1 MKVLLLGASGYMGE
15 PLLKEL
21 KKNSYFSEV
30 FSISRNETGIDQ
42 ENHFVCDIKNK
53 ESFHLALK
61 TIKPNVIIDMINFS
75 EEDSNRIIELYEEG
89 ILDYLEHYLVISSFF
104 VYKYFDLNIYREK
117 QLDISKFNKE
127 ISDSYSQR
135 KIEMECALYKSK
147 LYTISS
153 IARLPYVFSHNDKTG
168 RFQSMCKVSTK
179 SDRTSLDNKTKFSMI
194 SNSFAVSSLSYLAC
208 HEPCGIVD
216 LANTGCL
223 TSFEISEI
231 ICNKNLINS
240 LKNLSSVEDNPYILA
255 KSLCIETNKVPK
267 KSSLV
272 ESIKH
277 ESELYF
283 RNLENI

>member
-21 KKNSYFSEV
+21 KENSYFSEV
-30 FSISRNETGIDQ
+30 FSISRNEIGLDK

-53 ESFHLALK
+53 ESFRLALK

-75 EEDSNRIIELYEEG
+75 GEDSNRIIEIYEEG
-89 ILDYLEHYLVISSFF
+89 ILDSLDHYVVISSFF

-117 QLDISKFNKE
+117 QLDILKLNRE
-127 ISDSYSQR
+127 ISDNYSQR
-135 KIEMECALYKSK
+135 KVEMECALYKSQ

-153 IARLPYVFSHNDKTG
+153 IVRLPYVFSHNDKTG
-168 RFQSMCKVSTK
+168 RFQSMCKVSTE

-194 SNSFAVSSLSYLAC
+194 SNSFAVNSLSYISC

-231 ICNKNLINS
+231 ICNKNFINS
-240 LKNLSSVEDNPYILA
+240 LKSLSKVEDNPYMLA

-272 ESIKH
+272 ESIKY
-277 ESELYF
+277 ESERYF
-283 RNLENI
+283 RNSENI